1 MASTSKLEAIVDKS
15 TTRVGGKL
23 AEATQ
28 EGERVV
34 KETQK
39 WKVVDKT
46 QGGEKNKKLLWEKQ
60 KTIGA
65 KNKKNKMRKGGI
77 TYVDKSTTRV

>member
-39 WKVVDKT
+39 
-46 QGGEKNKKLLWEKQ
+46 
-60 KTIGA
+60 
-65 KNKKNKMRKGGI
+65 
-77 TYVDKSTTRV
+77 